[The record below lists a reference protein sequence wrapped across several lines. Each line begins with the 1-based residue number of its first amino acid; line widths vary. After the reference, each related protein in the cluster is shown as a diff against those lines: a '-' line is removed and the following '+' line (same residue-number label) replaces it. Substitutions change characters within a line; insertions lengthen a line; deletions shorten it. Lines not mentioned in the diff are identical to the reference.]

1 MGSRVVKRT
10 SCHEEKTILYV
21 RMIVEYASCP
31 KWADEV
37 HKRID
42 MTVKFSHINHD
53 VEFTATVDDN
63 EKHGR
68 ELFER
73 AIVGEFGD
81 IADYVPPPP
90 PTPPST
96 EELATRARSERDRL
110 LALTDWTQAADI
122 PQSTKDKWV
131 PYRQAL
137 RDVPAQEDFPIIILW
152 PQAP

>member
-1 MGSRVVKRT
+1 M
-10 SCHEEKTILYV
+10 
-21 RMIVEYASCP
+21 
-31 KWADEV
+31 
-37 HKRID
+37 
-42 MTVKFSHINHD
+42 
-53 VEFTATVDDN
+53 DDN
-63 EKHGR
+63 EIHGR